1 MTTNLFQDPQIKT
14 SLQTGLQ
21 KIGFRK
27 PTAVQTQVIPKLL
40 AGESVVVQ
48 AMTGSGKTHAY
59 LLPIL
64 NTVDPDLPQ
73 VQAVITAPSREL
85 VEQLSQVARQLRDQ
99 SQLAI
104 RIEQLAGGS
113 DRGRQEERLMHSKP
127 QIIVATPGRLAD
139 FAAKKLLNFDALRF
153 FVVDEADMTMDMG
166 FLNTLGQIMH
176 RFPQG
181 YQFAAFSAT
190 ILVKLRNFLQK
201 ERRDLDFIVIDNPAV
216 IAPTIQNDLL
226 DIGSHDRKVLLYQL
240 LTMGQP
246 YLALV
251 FANTKEKVDEIA
263 AYLNAQGLKTAKIHG
278 GITQRERRRTL
289 RAVENGQFQYV
300 VASDLAARGIDI
312 AGVSLVI
319 NYELPRDLEFVIHR
333 IGRTGRNGLSG
344 HAITLI
350 TEEEMPRVLQLEKMG
365 VKFDFKQLKNGALVA
380 RKHYHARTNRRRQ
393 QGRSN
398 GQTRG
403 YIKKQQRKR
412 KPGYKKKIRQAV
424 RQSRAR
430 RKHFDK

>member
-1 MTTNLFQDPQIKT
+1 MTTNLFQDSKLKT
-14 SLQTGLQ
+14 ELRTGLK
-21 KIGFRK
+21 KIGFKK
-27 PTAVQTQVIPKLL
+27 PTPVQEQVIPKLL

-59 LLPIL
+59 LLPVF

-85 VEQLSQVARQLRDQ
+85 VEQLYQAARQLRDQ
-99 SQLAI
+99 SQLDI
-104 RIEQLAGGS
+104 RIEKMAGGS
-113 DRGRQEERLMHSKP
+113 DRGRQEEKLTRSKP
-127 QIIVATPGRLAD
+127 QVIVATPGRLAD

-153 FVVDEADMTMDMG
+153 FIVDEADMTMDMG

-176 RFPQG
+176 RFPAG

-190 ILVKLRNFLQK
+190 IPVKLRNFLQK
-201 ERRDLDFIVIDNPAV
+201 ERKDLDFIVIDNPAV

-226 DIGSHDRKVLLYQL
+226 DIGSRDRKDILYQL
-240 LTMGQP
+240 LTLGQP

-263 AYLNAQGLKTAKIHG
+263 AYLNAQGLKAAKIHG

-289 RAVENGQFQYV
+289 REVENGQFQYV

-312 AGVSLVI
+312 DGVSLVI

-365 VKFDFKQLKNGALVA
+365 VKFDFKQLKNGTLVE
-380 RKHYHARTNRRRQ
+380 RKHYHARTNRRQ
-393 QGRSN
+393 HQGKLS

-403 YIKKQQRKR
+403 YIKKQKRKR
-412 KPGYKKKIRQAV
+412 KPGYKKKIKQAV
-424 RQSRAR
+424 RQGRAQ
-430 RKHFDK
+430 RKRFDK

>member
-1 MTTNLFQDPQIKT
+1 MTTNLFQDQLIKPE
-14 SLQTGLQ
+14 LRAGLK
-21 KIGFRK
+21 KIGFDH
-27 PTAVQTQVIPKLL
+27 PTPVQAKVIPQLL

-59 LLPIL
+59 LLPVF
-64 NTVDPDLPQ
+64 NQVDPDLEQ

-85 VEQLSQVARQLRDQ
+85 VEQLYQAARQLRDKSGLQ
-99 SQLAI
+99 I
-104 RIEQLAGGS
+104 RIEKMSGGS
-113 DRGRQEERLMHSKP
+113 DRGRQEDKLAHGKP
-127 QIIVATPGRLAD
+127 QAIVATPGRLAD
-139 FAAKKLLNFDALRF
+139 FAGKKLLNFDALRF

-166 FLNTLGQIMH
+166 FLNTLGQIMQ

-190 ILVKLRNFLQK
+190 IPVKLRNFLK
-201 ERRDLDFIVIDNPAV
+201 KARRDLQFIVIDNPAV

-226 DIGSHDRKVLLYQL
+226 DIGSRDRKEVLYQL

-251 FANTKEKVDEIA
+251 FANTKEKVDEITD
-263 AYLNAQGLKTAKIHG
+263 YLNAQGLKTAKIHG

-289 RAVENGQFQYV
+289 REVENGQYQYV

-333 IGRTGRNGLSG
+333 IGRTGRNGLNG
-344 HAITLI
+344 HAVTLI
-350 TEEEMPRVLQLEKMG
+350 VEEEMPRVLQLEKMG
-365 VKFDFKQLKNGALVA
+365 VKFDFKQLKNGALVE
-380 RKHYHARTNRRRQ
+380 RKHYHARTSRRQ
-393 QGRSN
+393 HSGQLS

-403 YIKKQQRKR
+403 FIKKQQKKR

-424 RQSRAR
+424 RQGRAR
-430 RKHFDK
+430 RKRFDK